1 MGPTITPSSSEGV
14 KLTVSEAT
22 SRATDKSLVRSSSK
36 SSLNSEIPSS
46 AWRSFVY
53 CLLYGSTSVSIT
65 FFNKAIFSVYE
76 FRFPCIV
83 TLVQILVCII
93 SLTIAQSF
101 GYLTLPT
108 ITRQTSRQVYP
119 LTIVWWLYVV
129 SGIGALRYLTI
140 PMFSTLRK
148 STAMIVLIL
157 EAIVLKKRAKPSVWL
172 SIIIMVGGGFIAG
185 AFDLSY
191 SSMGYI
197 LVSICCVA
205 TALYLVLIVRVTN
218 ASKMGTFSLLYYN
231 NVLALPLMLAYLL
244 LFTNE
249 MEQVKQYPY
258 LGDKKFLLFLLFS
271 AAQATLLNISI
282 FLCTKLNSPLATTVT
297 GQMKDFITIGF
308 GLFVFGDVVLSLP
321 NLAGLGISLFGSLMY
336 SVIKL
341 IAARTAAKNASEEQN
356 K

>member
-1 MGPTITPSSSEGV
+1 MGPSAAHSSSDGV
-14 KLTVSEAT
+14 KLTLSEAQ
-22 SRATDKSLVRSSSK
+22 SRASEKSLVKSASK
-36 SSLNSEIPSS
+36 SSITSEIPPT
-46 AWRSFVY
+46 AWRSFAY
-53 CLLYGSTSVSIT
+53 CLLYGTTSVSIT

-83 TLVQILVCII
+83 TLIQILVCLTT
-93 SLTIAQSF
+93 LTIAQSF

-172 SIIIMVGGGFIAG
+172 AIVIMVGGGFIAG
-185 AFDLSY
+185 ATDLSF
-191 SSMGYI
+191 STMGYI

-231 NVLALPLMLAYLL
+231 NVLALPLMVGYLVF
-244 LFTNE
+244 FTKE
-249 MEQVKQYPY
+249 LEQVKQYPH
-258 LGDKKFLLFLLFS
+258 LGDNKFLLFLFFS
-271 AAQATLLNISI
+271 AAQATLLNIAI

-297 GQMKDFITIGF
+297 GQMKDFVTIGF
-308 GLFVFGDVVLSLP
+308 GLFVFGDVTLSLP
-321 NLAGLGISLFGSLMY
+321 NLVGLGISLTGSLMY
-336 SVIKL
+336 SIIKL
-341 IAARTAAKNASEEQN
+341 ITARAAAKNASEEQS